1 MEKKSIPNGQEL
13 FIDERNVVD
22 QPSDSDDRQ
31 LRWRYE
37 LPSAKVAGAR
47 DRQQKKDQ

>member
-13 FIDERNVVD
+13 FIDERNVVL

-37 LPSAKVAGAR
+37 LPSAKIAGAK
-47 DRQQKKDQ
+47 DRQQKKDK